1 MKKRWGCYREKQYGS
16 SLKTNKSHLV
26 HARFTPEE
34 LKSKNPSRYL
44 PTDAASTI
52 HCGQTEAVQAFTSN
66 EWIPQTLVLI
76 PRGCFQPHR
85 ENDAAWGPHGKR
97 KRHMT
102 PLHEN
107 MKRPKDLIQC
117 PKRTP
122 RVVKLEIRKKKAK
135 G

>member
-1 MKKRWGCYREKQYGS
+1 
-16 SLKTNKSHLV
+16 
-26 HARFTPEE
+26 
-34 LKSKNPSRYL
+34 
-44 PTDAASTI
+44 
-52 HCGQTEAVQAFTSN
+52 
-66 EWIPQTLVLI
+66 
-76 PRGCFQPHR
+76 
-85 ENDAAWGPHGKR
+85 
-97 KRHMT
+97 MT